1 MAMLIIEAFL
11 LTAIAVG
18 AGVLVGVLVK
28 QWFGRRTVGSERLT
42 DVMAAADAAE
52 AGAASVRMDDVP
64 EPEAEE
70 SEAPELE
77 SVVEE
82 EPDIIP
88 DTIVVPAGLAREAPA
103 AEPPEALTG
112 PAAEVSAGLDRI
124 AAADR
129 VGERP
134 PALPGPRDAVAD
146 DLKRIRGIGPQNET
160 RLNALGVYHF
170 GQIAAWTP
178 AEVRWV
184 GAYLAFPGRIER
196 EDWIGQARGL
206 AADQSASGTTGL

>member
-1 MAMLIIEAFL
+1 MAILIIEAFI

-42 DVMAAADAAE
+42 EVMAAAEAAE
-52 AGAASVRMDDVP
+52 ADAAVGTAEATPPPTPVA
-64 EPEAEE
+64 PEAE
-70 SEAPELE
+70 
-77 SVVEE
+77 SV
-82 EPDIIP
+82 
-88 DTIVVPAGLAREAPA
+88 AA
-103 AEPPEALTG
+103 AEVVTPAPQEPTAQEALTG

-134 PALPGPRDAVAD
+134 PALPGPRAAGAD
-146 DLKRIRGIGPQNET
+146 DLRRIKGIGPQNAT
-160 RLNALGVYHF
+160 RLNALGIYHYE
-170 GQIAAWTP
+170 QIAAWTP
-178 AEVRWV
+178 VEVRWV

-196 EDWIGQARGL
+196 ENWIAQAKAL
-206 AADQSASGTTGL
+206 AADSPTEAED

>member
-1 MAMLIIEAFL
+1 MTILILEAFV

-42 DVMAAADAAE
+42 EVMAAADAAE
-52 AGAASVRMDDVP
+52 ANAASEAEMAAASSPVMP
-64 EPEAEE
+64 EPSTAIPAEIVAVPPVV
-70 SEAPELE
+70 APT
-77 SVVEE
+77 
-82 EPDIIP
+82 D
-88 DTIVVPAGLAREAPA
+88 
-103 AEPPEALTG
+103 AETLTG

-134 PALPGPRDAVAD
+134 PALPGPRAGDAD
-146 DLKRIRGIGPQNET
+146 DLRRIKGIGPQNAT
-160 RLNALGVYHF
+160 RLNALGIYHLD
-170 GQIAAWTP
+170 QIAAWTP
-178 AEVRWV
+178 IEARWV

-196 EDWIGQARGL
+196 EDWVGQAKALVDGDRTET
-206 AADQSASGTTGL
+206 DKP